1 VLAQVMQGFYDQL
14 KPKEKTRLEAAL
26 SGQAV
31 S

>member
-1 VLAQVMQGFYDQL
+1 MQVMQGFYSQL

-26 SGQAV
+26 SGQVA